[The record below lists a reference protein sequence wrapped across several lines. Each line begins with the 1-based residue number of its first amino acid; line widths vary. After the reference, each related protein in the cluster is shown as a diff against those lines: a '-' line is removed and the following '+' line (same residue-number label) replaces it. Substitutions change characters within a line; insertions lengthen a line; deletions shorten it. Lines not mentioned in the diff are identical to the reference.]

1 MYGMP
6 RSVIE
11 AGLADA
17 VVPLDEM
24 ANQLVA
30 ECKPSLR
37 QAG

>member
-11 AGLADA
+11 AGIADA

-24 ANQLVA
+24 ASQLVT
-30 ECKPSLR
+30 EWKPSLR
-37 QAG
+37 KAG